1 MLAVSLD
8 GRLAPPEGGAAQIG
22 GRGDRRVLE
31 EALAWADGALI
42 GAETLRRHGTT
53 CLIHD
58 RDLLQQRQQRAQPPQ
73 PHALVVSRSGL
84 LPARL
89 PFFHQPLQR
98 WLLLASASESGSG
111 AAAAVPDP
119 PAAGPVSALEPSEL
133 EPSELE
139 HRESSGGFDRLLP
152 LPDWERGLRALAAAG
167 LQRLVVLGGAALA
180 GSLLAEDR
188 LDALQLTVAP
198 LLLGGPHTW
207 LAPQGALPADLRRG
221 WTLQEQ
227 RLLEGGEVLLRYRRC
242 RQPS

>member
-22 GRGDRRVLE
+22 GRGDRGVLE

-53 CLIHD
+53 CLIHG
-58 RDLLQQRQQRAQPPQ
+58 RDLLQSRQQRGLAPQ
-73 PHALVVSRSGL
+73 PHALVVSRSGR
-84 LPARL
+84 LPAEL
-89 PFFHQPLQR
+89 PFFRQPLQR
-98 WLLLASASESGSG
+98 WLLLASSSELSPG
-111 AAAAVPDP
+111 APAAAVAALGQDGAGVVMELDHFDH
-119 PAAGPVSALEPSEL
+119 PASA
-133 EPSELE
+133 
-139 HRESSGGFDRLLP
+139 GGFERLLP
-152 LPDWERGLRALAAAG
+152 LPDWDRGLRALAAAG

-207 LAPQGALPADLRRG
+207 LAPQWPLPVDLRRG
-221 WTLQEQ
+221 WSLQEQ
-227 RLLEGGEVLLRYRRC
+227 RLLEGGEVMLSYRRC